1 MGHLLIVL
9 SLMESKEHL
18 IHKRKT
24 QTTTT
29 DFKQPLVKKGE
40 KNLKIQGF
48 TDVTF
53 IIHRI
58 FQNTKYQIL
67 GTLTDS
73 IKYLWWIVCL
83 RKWFSWAEF
92 SCLLFQW
99 QNFILGVCQCD
110 KIIYQLLNTAAFSN
124 WYTEAATVDVF

>member
-1 MGHLLIVL
+1 
-9 SLMESKEHL
+9 MESKEHL

-40 KNLKIQGF
+40 KKLKIQGF

-67 GTLTDS
+67 GTLTDP
-73 IKYLWWIVCL
+73 IKYL
-83 RKWFSWAEF
+83 
-92 SCLLFQW
+92 
-99 QNFILGVCQCD
+99 
-110 KIIYQLLNTAAFSN
+110 
-124 WYTEAATVDVF
+124 